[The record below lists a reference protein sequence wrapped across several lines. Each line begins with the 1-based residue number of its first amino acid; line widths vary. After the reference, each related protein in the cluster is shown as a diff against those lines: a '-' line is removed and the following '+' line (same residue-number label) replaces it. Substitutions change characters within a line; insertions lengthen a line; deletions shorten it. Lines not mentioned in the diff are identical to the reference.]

1 MKKVSPGWLLA
12 LLLTLCFTLA
22 TVFVPRVGWWNAVPR
37 VADWNNVQSQSD
49 NVFKLL
55 FGEGRRLFANEMFV
69 MADVYFHSGY
79 YPSMFDRQDT
89 DRDVADPAHG
99 QADDSNST
107 SDDFLGPP
115 PDWLAALERQFV
127 PNRHTHLSSGGP
139 SGHVKEVEVQEILP
153 WLKLATD
160 MNPQYIDSY
169 TVGAYWLCRLHKSD
183 QALDFLFEGI
193 RNNPGNSELL
203 FDLGTLYDKDL
214 HDSNRGYYTWLAAL
228 RCWQAKNDNDKTSV
242 DGKRL
247 YGAITMALAHHAQ
260 EAGDWP
266 QAIQYLEMVKTV
278 SPCPDAVQKQIDE
291 ARKNQTAKSSPLAR
305 TTH

>member
-1 MKKVSPGWLLA
+1 MKRIHPGWLLA

-22 TVFVPRVGWWNAVPR
+22 TVFVPRAQWWNAVPR
-37 VADWNNVQSQSD
+37 AADWNKARSQSD

-99 QADDSNST
+99 KAEDTDST

-115 PDWLAALERQFV
+115 PDWLAALDRQFV

-139 SGHVKEVEVQEILP
+139 SGHMNESEVQEILP
-153 WLKLATD
+153 WLQLATD
-160 MNPQYIDSY
+160 MNPQMIESY
-169 TVGAYWLCRLHKSD
+169 TVGDYWLRRLHKPE
-183 QALDFLFEGI
+183 QAREFLFEGL

-214 HDSNRGYYTWLAAL
+214 HDSNRARNTWLAAL
-228 RCWQAKNDNDKTSV
+228 RCWQAQNDNVKTSMES
-242 DGKRL
+242 KRL
-247 YGAITMALAHHAQ
+247 YGAITIALAHQAQ
-260 EAGDWP
+260 EADDWP
-266 QAIQYLEMVKTV
+266 QAIKYLEMVKTV
-278 SPCPDAVQKQIDE
+278 SPYPDAIQKQIDE
-291 ARKNQTAKSSPLAR
+291 AEKKVAGAK
-305 TTH
+305 